1 MGGAVCVRAERRGEG
16 RKAEDGGGEGGKK
29 KMHR

>member
-16 RKAEDGGGEGGKK
+16 RKDEEGGGEGGKK
-29 KMHR
+29 MHR